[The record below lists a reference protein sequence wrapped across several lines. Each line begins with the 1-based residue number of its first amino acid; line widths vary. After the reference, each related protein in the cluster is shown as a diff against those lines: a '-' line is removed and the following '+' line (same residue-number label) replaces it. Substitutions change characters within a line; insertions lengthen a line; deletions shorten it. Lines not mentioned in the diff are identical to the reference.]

1 MPVSPVTPIVMT
13 EGCQRRVL
21 LLTSETALEAEVR
34 DALGIRQHEGDSSVF
49 FELTYLDPALLLVF
63 LAVLDLLD
71 LVRQG
76 FFDMIHIV
84 PSASTWSRAR
94 HSGLAGQHPLR
105 SRSSPL
111 GLSSLSLGRFREDPP
126 RQQRIRDYCLGRRA
140 GAPLSFKNGWA
151 HSYSLK
157 TWADTFQTAPRRS
170 RAHVTL
176 DVLLA
181 TCASSRER
189 TTNVRLEFSPAVSIF
204 ETVCP
209 WVGLLSNKSKTDLCS
224 RAPSSSLLMRLF
236 AFPSYWCVGRLSVSD
251 YGGYWVWSWFLGP
264 MCLRRYTG
272 KEIRFP

>member
-1 MPVSPVTPIVMT
+1 MKP
-13 EGCQRRVL
+13 EDCQRRVL
-21 LLTSETALEAEVR
+21 VLTSETALKAEVR
-34 DALGIRQHEGDSSVF
+34 DALRIRQHEGDSAVF
-49 FELTYLDPALLLVF
+49 FELTYLDPALLLDF

-111 GLSSLSLGRFREDPP
+111 GLSSLSLDDSEEVHHANRELETIAWVAEQAFHCPSKMVGLTLIFPED
-126 RQQRIRDYCLGRRA
+126 L
-140 GAPLSFKNGWA
+140 
-151 HSYSLK
+151 
-157 TWADTFQTAPRRS
+157 ADIFQTALRRYGHYGSFNSS

-189 TTNVRLEFSPAVSIF
+189 TTSVRLEFSPTVSIF

-209 WVGLLSNKSKTDLCS
+209 WVGLLSNKSKTTCVHGP
-224 RAPSSSLLMRLF
+224 PSSSLLMRPF
-236 AFPSYWCVGRLSVSD
+236 AFPSYWCLGRLYVSD
-251 YGGYWVWSWFLGP
+251 YGGYWVWP
-264 MCLRRYTG
+264 
-272 KEIRFP
+272 